1 MVENKKKIVYNM
13 YKYTMDVFY
22 QFERIL
28 FMKRIV
34 IIPNDTKDVG
44 LSVTKSIVEC
54 LKGRAELFMEE
65 KFSASGLSVTFKGDS
80 IFEQADFVIVIG
92 GDGTM
97 LQVAEPCGKYR
108 IPVMGINMGRVGFMT
123 EVEINDMFDACE
135 RLLVGNYKV
144 EKRMMMDIR
153 VNKKGKGETLYSA
166 LNDAVIS
173 KTDAKMISVELYAD
187 DNKINEYISDGIIIS
202 TPTGSTG
209 YSLSAGGPV
218 AEPCMELFIASPIC
232 AHMLN
237 SRPAVMPA
245 DKDIILKLSGSDAT
259 VTVDGVV
266 AERIAEG
273 DEVVI
278 SKSDYTV
285 DIIKMS
291 GCSFYDV
298 LINKLS

>member
-1 MVENKKKIVYNM
+1 
-13 YKYTMDVFY
+13 
-22 QFERIL
+22 
-28 FMKRIV
+28 MKRIV

-44 LSVTKSIVEC
+44 LLVTKSLIEC
-54 LKGRAELFMEE
+54 LKDRAELLMEE
-65 KFSASGLSVTFKGDS
+65 KFRGLGLEVVFKGED
-80 IFEQADFVIVIG
+80 IFDMADFVIVVG

-97 LQVAEPCGKYR
+97 LQVAEPCGKHR

-123 EVEINDMFDACE
+123 EVEIDDMAKACE
-135 RLLVGNYKV
+135 RLLDGDYKV
-144 EKRMMMDIR
+144 EKRMMMDVC
-153 VNKKGKGETLYSA
+153 VNKRGKEASLYRA
-166 LNDAVIS
+166 LNDAVLS
-173 KTDAKMISVELYAD
+173 KVDAKMISVELYAD
-187 DNKINEYISDGIIIS
+187 DNKINEYIADGIVIA

-245 DKDIILKLSGSDAT
+245 DKDIILKLSGSKAT

-266 AERIAEG
+266 TECIDEG
-273 DEVVI
+273 DEVVL

-285 DIIKMS
+285 DIVKMS

>member
-1 MVENKKKIVYNM
+1 
-13 YKYTMDVFY
+13 
-22 QFERIL
+22 
-28 FMKRIV
+28 MKRIV

-44 LSVTKSIVEC
+44 LSVTKSLVEI
-54 LKGRAELFMEE
+54 LKGQAELYMEN
-65 KFSASGLSVTFKGDS
+65 KFEASGFDVNFMGDD
-80 IFEQADFVIVIG
+80 IFEKADFVIVIG

-97 LQVAEPCGKYR
+97 LQVAEPCGKFG

-123 EVEINDMFDACE
+123 EVEIDDMKKACE
-135 RLLVGNYKV
+135 RLLNGDYII
-144 EKRMMMDIR
+144 EKRMMMDIK
-153 VNKKGKGETLYSA
+153 VNKNGQETKVYSA
-166 LNDAVIS
+166 LNDTVLS
-173 KTDAKMISVELYAD
+173 KVDAKMISVELYAD
-187 DNKINEYISDGIIIS
+187 VNKINAYVSDGIIIA

-218 AEPCMELFIASPIC
+218 AEPTMELFIASPIC

-245 DKDIILKLSGSDAT
+245 DKEIILKLSAGDAT

-266 AERIAEG
+266 SESLSEG
-273 DEVVI
+273 DKVII

-298 LINKLS
+298 LINKL

>member
-1 MVENKKKIVYNM
+1 
-13 YKYTMDVFY
+13 
-22 QFERIL
+22 
-28 FMKRIV
+28 MKRIV

-44 LSVTKSIVEC
+44 LSVTKTLIDC
-54 LKGRAELFMEE
+54 LKGKAELYMEN
-65 KFSASGLSVTFKGDS
+65 KFAVSGFDVEFRGED
-80 IFEQADFVIVIG
+80 IFEKADFVVVIG

-97 LQVAEPCGKYR
+97 LQVAEPCGKFG

-123 EVEINDMFDACE
+123 EVETDDIENSCKK
-135 RLLVGNYKV
+135 LLDDNYQL
-144 EKRMMMDIR
+144 EKRMMMTVEIHKSGNAAGVYR
-153 VNKKGKGETLYSA
+153 A
-166 LNDAVIS
+166 LNDAVVS
-173 KTDAKMISVELYAD
+173 KVDAKMINVELYSGE
-187 DNKINEYISDGIIIS
+187 NKISEYMADGIVIA

-218 AEPCMELFIASPIC
+218 ADPSMELFIASPIC

-245 DKDIILKLSGSDAT
+245 DKEIILKMTGGNAT
-259 VTVDGVV
+259 VAIDGVV
-266 AERIAEG
+266 SGHLTEG
-273 DEVVI
+273 DEVII

-298 LINKLS
+298 LINKL

>member
-1 MVENKKKIVYNM
+1 
-13 YKYTMDVFY
+13 
-22 QFERIL
+22 
-28 FMKRIV
+28 MKRIV

-44 LSVTKSIVEC
+44 LSVTKSLVEV
-54 LKGRAELFMEE
+54 LKGQAELYMEN
-65 KFSASGLSVTFKGDS
+65 KFEASGFEVNFAGDD
-80 IFEQADFVIVIG
+80 IFEKADFVIVIG

-97 LQVAEPCGKYR
+97 LQVAEPCGKFG

-123 EVEINDMFDACE
+123 EVEIDDMEKSCE
-135 RLLVGNYKV
+135 RLLKGEYII
-144 EKRMMMDIR
+144 EKRMMMDIK
-153 VNKKGKGETLYSA
+153 VNKNGQDTNVYSA
-166 LNDAVIS
+166 LNDTVLS
-173 KTDAKMISVELYAD
+173 KVDAKMVSVELYAD
-187 DNKINEYISDGIIIS
+187 ENKINEYIADGIIIA

-218 AEPCMELFIASPIC
+218 ADPTMELFIASPIC

-245 DKDIILKLSGSDAT
+245 DKKIILELSAGDAT

-266 AERIAEG
+266 SERLSEG
-273 DEVVI
+273 DKVII

-298 LINKLS
+298 LVNKL

>member
-1 MVENKKKIVYNM
+1 
-13 YKYTMDVFY
+13 
-22 QFERIL
+22 
-28 FMKRIV
+28 MKRIV

-44 LSVTKSIVEC
+44 LSVTKSLIDC
-54 LKGRAELFMEE
+54 LKDRAELFMENRFE
-65 KFSASGLSVTFKGDS
+65 ASGFDVNFKGED
-80 IFEQADFVIVIG
+80 IFKNADCVIIIG

-97 LQVAEPCGKYR
+97 LQVAQPCGKYG

-123 EVEINDMFDACE
+123 EVETEDMESACE
-135 RLLVGNYKV
+135 RLLNGDYKI
-144 EKRMMMDIR
+144 EKRMMMDIKI
-153 VNKKGKGETLYSA
+153 NKNGQNAGAYTA
-166 LNDAVIS
+166 LNDVVLS
-173 KTDAKMISVELYAD
+173 KTEAKMISVELYANE
-187 DNKINEYISDGIIIS
+187 NKINAYIADGIIIS

-218 AEPCMELFIASPIC
+218 ADPRMELFIASPIC

-245 DKDIILKLSGSDAT
+245 DKEIILKLSGNNAT

-266 AERIAEG
+266 SEHLAEG
-273 DEVVI
+273 DKVII